1 MRADATEKNAPI
13 AMAAST
19 RPDHVVQRSKVL
31 IRYSGNTKMMENS
44 PIATAPA
51 VILPHENVE

>member
-19 RPDHVVQRSKVL
+19 RPDNIVQRSNVL
-31 IRYSGNTKMMENS
+31 IRHSGNTKMMTNS

-51 VILPHENVE
+51 VILSHENVE